1 MSYKICAEFEIL
13 SQENGIFFLRNNGN
27 RQILMINSTG
37 WFILNNINGK
47 TKNEIIN
54 ILLQE
59 ISKSNIEKENVYKEV
74 DKYIDNLILYGFLK
88 ENT

>member
-1 MSYKICAEFEIL
+1 MLYKICAEFEIL

-59 ISKSNIEKENVYKEV
+59 ISNSNIEKENVYKEV
-74 DKYIDNLILYGFLK
+74 DRYIDNLILYGFLK

>member
-1 MSYKICAEFEIL
+1 MTYKICAEFEIL

-27 RQILMINSTG
+27 SQILMINSTG

-47 TKNEIIN
+47 TKNEITN
-54 ILLQE
+54 LLLQE
-59 ISKSNIEKENVYKEV
+59 ISNSNVETENVYKEV
-74 DKYIDNLILYGFLK
+74 DRYIDNLILHEFLK